1 MPGVAA
7 PDVKWMLEG
16 AAQRLKERSPAMFS
30 TSERCKVP
38 NVHLDVLREELFA
51 AEVVARFGIADEE
64 QFVSWLAAENAKL
77 AARSEKEWLKA
88 RPKRGRGSTGSKE
101 TYLKALAKAREHGF
115 YLGMDFS
122 WLDVTDA

>member
-16 AAQRLKERSPAMFS
+16 AAQRLKERYPAMFS

-51 AEVVARFGIADEE
+51 AEVVARFGIASEE
-64 QFVSWLAAENAKL
+64 QFVSWLDRRECQVGGSLGEGVAQGEAQ
-77 AARSEKEWLKA
+77 A
-88 RPKRGRGSTGSKE
+88 RPRQ
-101 TYLKALAKAREHGF
+101 HGQ
-115 YLGMDFS
+115 
-122 WLDVTDA
+122 

>member
-16 AAQRLKERSPAMFS
+16 AAQRLKERYPAMFS

-51 AEVVARFGIADEE
+51 AEVVARFGIANEE
-64 QFVSWLAAENAKL
+64 QFVAWLDTENAKSV
-77 AARSEKEWLKA
+77 ANTHNIHKSPYTRVEYNRSQ
-88 RPKRGRGSTGSKE
+88 
-101 TYLKALAKAREHGF
+101 
-115 YLGMDFS
+115 
-122 WLDVTDA
+122 